1 MKKTT
6 KKLLAIVLSVCLT
19 ATCVAPAFA
28 AKTTVGSETVTI
40 EQIVDKVRTNTS
52 TASNKISSL
61 NLNCG
66 GDDDTSEGTDSTLVT
81 IKKMFAKVLNAISN
95 FFINIMVAGPLKY
108 LIPDSVSV
116 QKLKDFNLDEYEGFS
131 EGMTEFIDEPQ
142 GDAVWSLGY
151 SRKSIMPSN
160 FGEKSYAKGAYL
172 PYVFGNEMYKDDDG
186 VSEELRVR
194 TIVLD
199 DGSGRGKVAFCAVDA
214 MGLANADVRKIRVAL
229 QEFADANNIVS
240 INVSCTHIHTGI
252 DSQGVWTD
260 PAGDLFHNTLN
271 RLDDVT
277 TGVDSDFL
285 DAVINGCKESVIE
298 ATESMTEGTLLYSK
312 MDISDYLRDRTSPNS
327 YDENLY
333 KLEFVPADTSVDST
347 IIATFGCHP
356 ESSSYDWNKKVDG
369 KTQYDTKFTADFVWY
384 IEKLLNSENYN
395 FIYLQGNVSTT
406 TSSRGNTGDN
416 IPEDRDAH
424 DSAVRYGYEMG
435 YFLLGM
441 GMTRAE
447 RIELNERTGDR
458 LQIAEYG
465 DLEGY
470 TKWYDYE
477 NLPSTPDKGTEVK
490 PVLNVANKAF
500 TVEISNNAIALIG
513 KTSIS
518 DNFVLRDTLGRVYTV
533 SEVGYMEI
541 GDVLKVYMSPGETFT
556 ELLKGG
562 YGAVGFMYAPI
573 RTAIGEDT
581 IIMDLMND
589 AAGYVANPENY
600 VMAGVQYNPDEDS
613 YDSDTWCLIS
623 FGKYTANTFIGNF
636 YDLVDSRRPG
646 TVVQKA
652 Y

>member
-6 KKLLAIVLSVCLT
+6 KKLLAIVLSVCL
-19 ATCVAPAFA
+19 AASCVAPAFA
-28 AKTTVGSETVTI
+28 AKTTAKTETVTI
-40 EQIVDKVRTNTS
+40 EQIVDKVQAN
-52 TASNKISSL
+52 ASADTDSVNAI
-61 NLNCG
+61 NLDCG
-66 GDDDTSEGTDSTLVT
+66 NDDTSDGTDSTLVA

-108 LIPDSVSV
+108 LIPDSKTV
-116 QKLKDFNLDEYEGFS
+116 QKLNDFNLDEYEGFS

-172 PYVFGNEMYKDDDG
+172 PYIFGNEMYNDDDG

-252 DSQGVWTD
+252 DSQGVWSD

-312 MDISDYLRDRTSPNS
+312 MDISDYLRDRTSPKS

-333 KLEFVPADTSVDST
+333 KLEFVPADTDIDST

-369 KTQYDTKFTADFVWY
+369 KTEYDTKFTADFVWY

-424 DSAVRYGYEMG
+424 DSAVRYGYEIG

-458 LQIAEYG
+458 LQIAQYG
-465 DLEGY
+465 NVDGY

-477 NLPSTPDKGTEVK
+477 NLPSTPDRGTAVK

-500 TVEISNNAIALIG
+500 TVEISNNAIGLIG

-518 DNFVLRDTLGRVYTV
+518 DNLVLRDTLGRVYTV

-562 YGAVGFMYAPI
+562 YGSVGFMYAPI

-600 VMAGVQYNPDEDS
+600 VMAGVQYNPEEDS
-613 YDSDTWCLIS
+613 FDSDTWCLIS
-623 FGKYTANTFIGNF
+623 YGKYSANTFIGNF

>member
-6 KKLLAIVLSVCLT
+6 KKLLAIVLSVCL
-19 ATCVAPAFA
+19 AASCVAPAFA
-28 AKTTVGSETVTI
+28 AKTTAKTETVTI
-40 EQIVDKVRTNTS
+40 EQIVDKVQAN
-52 TASNKISSL
+52 ASADTDSVNAI
-61 NLNCG
+61 NLDCG
-66 GDDDTSEGTDSTLVT
+66 NDDTSDGTDSTLVA

-108 LIPDSVSV
+108 LIPDSKTV
-116 QKLKDFNLDEYEGFS
+116 QKLNDFNLDEYEGFS

-172 PYVFGNEMYKDDDG
+172 PYIFGNEMYKDDDG

-252 DSQGVWTD
+252 DSQGVWSD

-312 MDISDYLRDRTSPNS
+312 MDISDYLRDRTSPKS

-333 KLEFVPADTSVDST
+333 KLEFVPADTDIDST

-356 ESSSYDWNKKVDG
+356 ESSSYDWNRKVDG
-369 KTQYDTKFTADFVWY
+369 KTEYDTKFTADFVWY

-424 DSAVRYGYEMG
+424 DSAVRYGYEIG

-458 LQIAEYG
+458 LQIAQYG
-465 DLEGY
+465 NVDGY

-477 NLPSTPDKGTEVK
+477 NLPSTPDRGTAVK

-500 TVEISNNAIALIG
+500 TVEISNNAIGLIG

-518 DNFVLRDTLGRVYTV
+518 DNLVLRDTLGRVYTV

-541 GDVLKVYMSPGETFT
+541 GDALKVYMSPGETFT

-600 VMAGVQYNPDEDS
+600 VMAGVQYNPEEDS
-613 YDSDTWCLIS
+613 FDSDTWCLIS
-623 FGKYTANTFIGNF
+623 YGKYSANTFIGNF